1 MSNSLGRAPHA
12 KGKRLVVHTVL
23 LFQSLCQVM
32 AASPTI
38 SSSNHAGQPS
48 MVQPFHSSRRRRAFT
63 QSPGWGINGGL
74 NRATGE
80 AMMATQT
87 LSNSS
92 DGL

>member
-1 MSNSLGRAPHA
+1 M
-12 KGKRLVVHTVL
+12 L
-23 LFQSLCQVM
+23 LLQSLFQVM

-48 MVQPFHSSRRRRAFT
+48 MVQPFHSSRRRRAVT
-63 QSPGWGINGGL
+63 QGPGLGINGGM
-74 NRATGE
+74 NWASGE

-87 LSNSS
+87 LPNAS